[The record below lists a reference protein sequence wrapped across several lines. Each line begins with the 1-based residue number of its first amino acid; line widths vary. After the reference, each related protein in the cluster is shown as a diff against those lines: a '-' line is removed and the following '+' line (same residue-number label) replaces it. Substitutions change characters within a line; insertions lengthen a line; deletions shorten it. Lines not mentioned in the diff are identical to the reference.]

1 MIKHWIISTL
11 AILIA
16 AYLLPS
22 VDVTVLGAIVFAI
35 VFAIINLFIKPV
47 INLIALPINILT
59 LGIFSLVINA
69 LLILLSAKVIDGF
82 SVGGFWSAF
91 FFGILLS
98 LINIV
103 FGIFDKKDKKEGIL
117 A

>member
-22 VDVTVLGAIVFAI
+22 VDVTLLGAIVFAI

-47 INLIALPINILT
+47 INLVALPINILT

-69 LLILLSAKVIDGF
+69 LLILLSARFIEGF

-103 FGIFDKKDKKEGIL
+103 FGVFDKKGKTDNL
-117 A
+117 